1 MIGMQR
7 RGLLSGGTALGLGA
21 ATGFARPA
29 LGQQASVLRMVPQ
42 ANLTSIDPIWT
53 TANITRNHAFMIY
66 DTLFGLD
73 AQLRPQPQMAAGH
86 TVEDGGTRVT
96 ITLRDGLLFHDGARV
111 LARDAVA
118 SIRRWMVRNPFG
130 QKLALVTRQLVAL
143 DDARLEFRLV
153 QPFPLLTASL
163 ASIASC
169 CFVMPERVAATDPF
183 KQITDPT
190 GSGPFRFLPGEF
202 NSGSLMAYAKHPGYV
217 PRDEAVSFTA
227 GGKQA
232 HFDRIEWRIITDAA
246 TAAAALRNR
255 EVDWFEQPPPEL
267 QELLVRDKAVV
278 VENID
283 PRPNPAMLRLN
294 HLHPPFD
301 TAAARRALLPAISQP
316 DFMAAIVGDVPGDW
330 SWIGAFTPGTAMA
343 NETGMDALR
352 SPRSTARAKALLR
365 EAGALGPLTRLIGPT
380 DILAPSAMTQV
391 AAALFRDVGLNADIA
406 LSDWGTVIQR
416 RASREPTAK
425 GGWSALVTAFGSF
438 DWLDPSGHAVLRAN
452 GTEAWFGWPA
462 IPRMEQLRDAWFA
475 APDVAAQKSVCED
488 MQRLVFEEV
497 PFIPVGAYYSKTAL
511 RRELKD
517 RVSGFALFYGLRR
530 G

>member
-1 MIGMQR
+1 MR
-7 RGLLSGGTALGLGA
+7 RRTLLAAGAAAGLGA
-21 ATGFARPA
+21 AGLARPA
-29 LGQQASVLRMVPQ
+29 IGQPASVLRMVPQ

-86 TVEDGGTRVT
+86 VVEGDGTRVT
-96 ITLRDGLLFHDGARV
+96 ITLRDGLVFHDGARV

-118 SIRRWMVRNPFG
+118 SIKRWMVRNPFG
-130 QKLALVTRQLVAL
+130 QKLASVTQQITAL
-143 DDARLEFRLV
+143 DDARLEFRLS
-153 QPFPLLTASL
+153 QPFPLLTAAL

-169 CFVMPERVAATDPF
+169 CFVMPERVAITDAF
-183 KQITDPT
+183 KQIADPT
-190 GSGPFRFLPGEF
+190 GSGPFKFLPGEF
-202 NSGSLMAYAKHPGYV
+202 DSGSLMAYAKHPGYV
-217 PRDEAVSFTA
+217 PRAEPVSFTA
-227 GGKQA
+227 GGKRA
-232 HFDRIEWRIITDAA
+232 YFDRVEWRIITDAA
-246 TAAAALRNR
+246 TASAALQNR
-255 EVDWFEQPPPEL
+255 EIDWFEQPPPEL
-267 QELLVRDKAVV
+267 QELLAKDRAIGI
-278 VENID
+278 ENID
-283 PRPNPAMLRLN
+283 QRPNPAMLRLN
-294 HLHPPFD
+294 HLHPPFN

-316 DFMAAIVGDVPGDW
+316 DFMTAIVGDAPGGW
-330 SWIGAFTPGTAMA
+330 SWIGAFTPDTPMA
-343 NETGMDALR
+343 SEVGMEALR
-352 SPRSTARAKALLR
+352 GPRSVERAKAMLR
-365 EAGALGPLTRLIGPT
+365 EAGASTPVTRLIGPT

-391 AAALFRDVGLNADIA
+391 CAALFRDLGLNADIA

-416 RASREPTAK
+416 RASREPVEK
-425 GGWSALVTAFGSF
+425 GGWSALLTAFGSF
-438 DWLDPSGHAVLRAN
+438 DWLDPSGHSVLRAN
-452 GTEAWFGWPA
+452 GADAWFGWPS

-475 APDVAAQKSVCED
+475 APNAGAQKAICED